1 MKFSILAAIS
11 LLAYTAKAQLGE
23 DDQGKKII
31 GHPPFKAS
39 IYYFLWLYAINN
51 LAEIIF

>member
-39 IYYFLWLYAINN
+39 ICYFFYVFTPL
-51 LAEIIF
+51 II